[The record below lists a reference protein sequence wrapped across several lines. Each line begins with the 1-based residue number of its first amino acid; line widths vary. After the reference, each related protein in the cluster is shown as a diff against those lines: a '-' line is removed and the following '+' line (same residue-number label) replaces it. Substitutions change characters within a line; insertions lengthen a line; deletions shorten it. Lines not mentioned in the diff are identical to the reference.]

1 MIVSGQGDVL
11 KGSAEWTR
19 NGQVQKHEGGQITTA
34 AAIGTV
40 LKSFGSGQGTVK
52 YSQLSAPFSPNGPS
66 PKPPA
71 IGKTA
76 ATKAAAAAADDDDDD
91 GDDDGDDSDDDDGD
105 DDDGDDDDRFYIALF
120 SALKQ
125 ARCAFVAYDSNEGLQ
140 SFIARF

>member
-34 AAIGTV
+34 AAMGWV
-40 LKSFGSGQGTVK
+40 LKSSGSGQGMVK

-71 IGKTA
+71 IGKRA
-76 ATKAAAAAADDDDDD
+76 ATKAAAADDDNDDAADDDDDD
-91 GDDDGDDSDDDDGD
+91 
-105 DDDGDDDDRFYIALF
+105 DRFYINYSPLLSRLAALL
-120 SALKQ
+120 SHMIL
-125 ARCAFVAYDSNEGLQ
+125 NERLQ